1 MTTALSVT
9 ATPGAVHTFAPK
21 AGEGA
26 KPSDRITAL
35 SVTATPGGLQT
46 FLAKTPPGDLPAD
59 QVTDLSVMATPG
71 AIHVFLPKDEAVTP
85 PAAKTGGVF
94 RSKSTPTIDDFLEQQ
109 IREDEELLS
118 IAVAAMRL
126 LQ

>member
-9 ATPGAVHTFAPK
+9 ATPGAVHTFTPK
-21 AGEGA
+21 TGAGA

-46 FLAKTPPGDLPAD
+46 FLAKTPPGDPPAD

-85 PAAKTGGVF
+85 SAVKTGGVF
-94 RSKSTPTIDDFLEQQ
+94 RTKATPTIDDFLDQQ
-109 IREDEELLS
+109 MREDEELLS
-118 IAVAAMRL
+118 IVMAAMRF